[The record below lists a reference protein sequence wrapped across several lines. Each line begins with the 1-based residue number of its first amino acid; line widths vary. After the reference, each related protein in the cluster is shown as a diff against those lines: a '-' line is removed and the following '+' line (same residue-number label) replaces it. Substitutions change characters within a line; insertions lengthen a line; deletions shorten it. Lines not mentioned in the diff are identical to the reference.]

1 MHYLD
6 YLVIGLYLA
15 GIVWVGFRAGKHQS
29 RQEFFLAG
37 GSMGW
42 FVVGISVMATLFSSN
57 SFVFYPSAAFGNGL
71 RIGMSLVAFALATFV
86 VVKVF
91 IPVYKRLGVST
102 AYEYLER
109 RYHVSVRT
117 LASALFVLLRIG
129 WMASATY
136 AASLVLAS
144 VTKFDQTQIIVV
156 LGAVSILYTLMGGL
170 RAVMWTDVIQFFIF
184 SATILASVW
193 IIMGKSGMG
202 FGELFG
208 NYFKGREGLV
218 VDFEMSLTLKY
229 GTWALLI
236 GVFLE
241 ALSAYGV
248 DQVVVQRYLSSKSE
262 ESCKVGAWVNLAGSW
277 LVVPGLLMIGIALY
291 SWYSQH
297 PGELGTGSSVA
308 ELVGKDTKAADRAMP
323 DFVRLHFPP
332 GLAGLFVAAL
342 IAAIMSSIDSGIH
355 SVTTALV
362 VDFRDRLFPNWRPDN
377 DAAELLSI
385 RLLLVVVGILAVA
398 LACSVGE
405 MGDVFTIGKKLTS
418 AFGGPLLAIFLLA
431 LFSKRSTWQGVLLSV
446 TVSTAITLYLMY
458 AMTEWF
464 AVWFWPVGFGL
475 ALASGWLASFLFPAK
490 ESGLGYGEIMRE
502 PRMNTNGHEQGK
514 ICTWEN

>member
-1 MHYLD
+1 MHNLD
-6 YLVIGLYLA
+6 YLVIGLYLV
-15 GIVWVGFRAGKHQS
+15 GIVFVGVMTGRNQS
-29 RQEFFLAG
+29 RKEFFTAG

-42 FVVGISVMATLFSSN
+42 FVVGLSVMATLFSSN
-57 SFVFYPSAAFGNGL
+57 SFAFYPSAAFGNGL
-71 RIGMSLVAFALATFV
+71 RIGMSLVAFALATWV

-91 IPVYKRLGVST
+91 IPVYKRLDVAT
-102 AYEYLER
+102 AYEYLEK

-144 VTKFDQTQIIVV
+144 VAGVDQKMVIVV
-156 LGAVSILYTLMGGL
+156 LGAVSIVYTLMGGM

-193 IIMGKSGMG
+193 LIMAKTGIGA
-202 FGELFG
+202 GEMFS
-208 NYFKGREGLV
+208 NYFEGREGLV
-218 VDFEMSLTLKY
+218 IDLEWSLTLQY

-262 ESCKVGAWVNLAGSW
+262 KSCKVGAWVNLAGSW

-291 SWYSQH
+291 SWYSQN
-297 PGELGTGSSVA
+297 PVELGTGDTVA
-308 ELVGKDTKAADRAMP
+308 ELVAGDPKAADRAMP
-323 DFVRLHFPP
+323 EFVRLHFPP
-332 GLAGLFVAAL
+332 GLAGLFIAAL

-362 VDFRDRLFPNWRPDN
+362 VDFRDRLFPKWKPRDPGQ
-377 DAAELLSI
+377 ELFSI
-385 RLLLVVVGILAVA
+385 RMMLVVVGILAVG

-405 MGDVFTIGKKLTS
+405 IGDVFTIGKKLTS

-446 TVSTAITLYLMY
+446 TVATAVTLYLMY
-458 AMTEWF
+458 TMTDWF
-464 AVWFWPVGFGL
+464 SVWFWPVGFGL
-475 ALASGWLASFLFPAK
+475 ALVSGWFASFLFPAK
-490 ESGLGYGEIMRE
+490 ESALTYDRIMKE
-502 PRMNTNGHEQGK
+502 PRMNTNGHE
-514 ICTWEN
+514 WARMRPS